1 MLLLSTTNHIT
12 KNIAPVPFLWV
23 LPLTLYLLTFIL
35 AFRGQQ
41 AYKAAVW
48 RRWLVVALL
57 ALGFAL
63 HNIQFSER
71 LLLPVFLAGL
81 FACCY
86 FCHGELVRLRADAED
101 LTGFYLM
108 LSCGG
113 AAGAVFVGL
122 IAPYLFSG
130 IYELPLS
137 LVFTAVLAVLLRW
150 RESGWMSRTLQTCL
164 AFLMA
169 LVLQANVAEYHKNAV
184 LLARNFYGSLR
195 VVQPPDLRQRI
206 FFHGTIVHGMQYLSP
221 ELRDHAAT
229 YFGPQSGIGLL
240 LTKCLPG
247 PKRVG
252 IVGLGV
258 GTIATYGRPGDSFE
272 FYEID
277 PQVIEVANKQF
288 TFLRDSHA
296 VISTVEGD
304 ARLSLE
310 QRHAPL
316 YDVIVLDAFS
326 GDAVPIH
333 LLTREAV
340 SLYLEHLKPGG
351 VLAFHLTNRYLDLPP
366 IVKQLVDEIGYKS
379 VLVSSRASEKDAI
392 YASLW
397 LLATRDE
404 GILNDSSIQAEVVP
418 IRSRAG
424 HRPWTDESN
433 NLFEALKL
441 AQ

>member
-1 MLLLSTTNHIT
+1 M
-12 KNIAPVPFLWV
+12 
-23 LPLTLYLLTFIL
+23 
-35 AFRGQQ
+35 
-41 AYKAAVW
+41 
-48 RRWLVVALL
+48 
-57 ALGFAL
+57 
-63 HNIQFSER
+63 
-71 LLLPVFLAGL
+71 
-81 FACCY
+81 
-86 FCHGELVRLRADAED
+86 
-101 LTGFYLM
+101 
-108 LSCGG
+108 
-113 AAGAVFVGL
+113 
-122 IAPYLFSG
+122 
-130 IYELPLS
+130 
-137 LVFTAVLAVLLRW
+137 
-150 RESGWMSRTLQTCL
+150 
-164 AFLMA
+164 
-169 LVLQANVAEYHKNAV
+169 
-184 LLARNFYGSLR
+184 
-195 VVQPPDLRQRI
+195 
-206 FFHGTIVHGMQYLSP
+206 
-221 ELRDHAAT
+221 
-229 YFGPQSGIGLL
+229 
-240 LTKCLPG
+240 
-247 PKRVG
+247 G